1 MGRTSVKAVNK
12 YIQKAYDR
20 INFVMPKGRKA
31 RIQECADKAGIS
43 ASAWINCAIV
53 EKMQKNPDGVIET
66 ERTFAE
72 FVAEVQGLEE
82 CALEAGMRIEEYV
95 KMAALEKMEKDVVS
109 SLSIPQQKESFL

>member
-1 MGRTSVKAVNK
+1 MGAETCTGSRRIRLDGFSLVKQAL
-12 YIQKAYDR
+12 I
-20 INFVMPKGRKA
+20 INLL
-31 RIQECADKAGIS
+31 
-43 ASAWINCAIV
+43 

-82 CALEAGMRIEEYV
+82 CALEAGMRVEEYV